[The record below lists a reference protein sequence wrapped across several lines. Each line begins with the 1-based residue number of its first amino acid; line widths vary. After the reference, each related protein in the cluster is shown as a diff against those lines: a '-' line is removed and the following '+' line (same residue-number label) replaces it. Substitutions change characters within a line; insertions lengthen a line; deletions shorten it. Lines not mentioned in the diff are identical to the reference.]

1 MGMKFRKSVK
11 LAPGVKLNI
20 GKKSVGVSFGNKYGG
35 ISMNS
40 RTGTKARVSAPGT
53 GLSYTTKVG
62 NSKSSGLSNA
72 SSTTAHD
79 DIAPTKNKTVALLLA
94 VFLGPLGAHR
104 FYVGKMGTGIL
115 WLFSGGVFGI
125 GWIVDIVNIIR
136 GSFSRSIV

>member
-62 NSKSSGLSNA
+62 NHKSSSSSNA
-72 SSTTAHD
+72 INTTSHD
-79 DIAPTKNKTVALLLA
+79 NVAPTKDKTVALLLA
-94 VFLGPLGAHR
+94 IFFGLFGAHR
-104 FYVGKMGTGIL
+104 FYVGKIGTGIL
-115 WLFSGGVFGI
+115 WLFSGGIFGI
-125 GWIVDIVNIIR
+125 GWIIDIVNIIR
-136 GSFSRSIV
+136 GSFSKRIV